1 MKVVGARQQRQYDF
15 FCALFFLLMLFSSAR
30 GFLVKEVCI
39 EVIYMNATVY
49 NDSMAVLAQEESQKS
64 ACNINVTQVPK

>member
-1 MKVVGARQQRQYDF
+1 MKAVGARQQLQYDV

-30 GFLVKEVCI
+30 GSLVKEVFI

-49 NDSMAVLAQEESQKS
+49 NGPRRKNCLQHQLHAAAKIG
-64 ACNINVTQVPK
+64 AI